1 VVQETQAQRPEP
13 LLITTEHY
21 TLDVAL
27 LLVLAY
33 PAWRHDRQDG
43 PLALLRGYD
52 LFVSL
57 GIEGLRAIWFR
68 YSRQDVLLRFGL
80 GWPIDVLF
88 VSFYAALWAVAF
100 RYHHDRWPARM
111 GSKAGVLALGL
122 LAVLGVHVVQRLHFG
137 LGPWDI
143 GLRWVVLNLSCL
155 ISSVFAGWHLA
166 QVFRLKQVY
175 PAHLVLGFS
184 IVISIIQ
191 FLMALRPG
199 AWDMSLFRLANLV
212 FLVVS
217 LAAYG
222 VRLTWFSFRP
232 GRSGHRR

>member
-1 VVQETQAQRPEP
+1 VLVSEA
-13 LLITTEHY
+13 LLILRELY
-21 TLDVAL
+21 ILDVAL

-33 PAWRHDRQDG
+33 TAWRHDRQDG

-143 GLRWVVLNLSCL
+143 GLRWVALNGVCL
-155 ISSVFAGWHLA
+155 VSSVMAGWHLA
-166 QVFRLKQVY
+166 QVLRQKEVA

-184 IVISIIQ
+184 IVISILQ
-191 FLMALRPG
+191 FLLALRPG
-199 AWDMSLFRLANLV
+199 AWDMSLFHLANLM
-212 FLVVS
+212 FLTIS
-217 LAAYG
+217 LSAYG
-222 VRLTWFSFRP
+222 LRLARRALRP
-232 GRSGHRR
+232 LQQTNRT